1 MNKRTLLSLAPV
13 ALLSACG
20 FRLRGVPEFGFGSL
34 YIVAPASSPLARELQ
49 RTLDGSGSQLKVL
62 RDPASMP
69 TAEAIFDLLQEQQER
84 VVVGL
89 NASGQVRELQLRLR
103 IKFRLRTPTGVELI
117 PDTELLQQR
126 DISYNETIALA
137 KEAEEALIYRDMR
150 TDLVQQ
156 LMRRLAA
163 ASTASCTTA
172 GWPSQPSARPV
183 RARMAG
189 LASTTGNSAGCP
201 ANTGCAAAHSS
212 RRPSRVRQASH
223 TDPSRMA
230 ASQTASR
237 RRASSPVQRA
247 SSTSTPTRARVAQ
260 PAGVGRQ
267 RKPCQPS
274 VCEPSR
280 GVMPA

>member
-103 IKFRLRTPTGVELI
+103 IKFRLRTP
-117 PDTELLQQR
+117 
-126 DISYNETIALA
+126 
-137 KEAEEALIYRDMR
+137 
-150 TDLVQQ
+150 
-156 LMRRLAA
+156 
-163 ASTASCTTA
+163 
-172 GWPSQPSARPV
+172 
-183 RARMAG
+183 
-189 LASTTGNSAGCP
+189 
-201 ANTGCAAAHSS
+201 
-212 RRPSRVRQASH
+212 
-223 TDPSRMA
+223 
-230 ASQTASR
+230 
-237 RRASSPVQRA
+237 
-247 SSTSTPTRARVAQ
+247 
-260 PAGVGRQ
+260 GRGAD
-267 RKPCQPS
+267 S
-274 VCEPSR
+274 
-280 GVMPA
+280 